1 MPKILCDVM
10 DCAHI
15 RPMGTSVGDKPYLG
29 LCQQELVNIAEHV
42 GRSSMPT
49 CITYDKKETEQR
61 SGE

>member
-29 LCQQELVNIAEHV
+29 YCQKEVVNIAEHISLL
-42 GRSSMPT
+42 GGPT